1 MTYVLS
7 DLHGHYGKYIAMLQ
21 KIALKPTDTLYV
33 LGDVIDRGSDGF
45 KILLDMMSRSNV
57 IPLLGN
63 HELLAAVCL
72 PWLLSEITDESLAA
86 LDDSQ
91 VGALSEWIAN
101 GGNTSLAELVRL
113 SRTEREELLDYIRD
127 MDLYAEVE
135 AGGCSFILT
144 HAGLNHFLPDKP
156 LDEYEL
162 EDFIFWGRQINRNI
176 DCQYDKILVFGHTPT
191 QQIWDN
197 SKPGYIY
204 QGNGQIDIDCGCGF
218 GGQLGC
224 LCLDTMEEFYV

>member
-1 MTYVLS
+1 MTYIIS
-7 DLHGHYGKYIAMLQ
+7 DLHGHYDKYIAMLQ

-33 LGDVIDRGSDGF
+33 LGDMIDRGPDGF

-57 IPLLGN
+57 VPLLGN
-63 HELLAAVCL
+63 HELIAAVCL
-72 PWLLSEITDESLAA
+72 PWLLSEIADESLAA

-101 GGNTSLAELVRL
+101 GGNTSLAELARL

-127 MDLYAEVE
+127 MDLYAEVK
-135 AGGCSFILT
+135 AQGHSFILT
-144 HAGLNHFLPDKP
+144 HAGLDNYLPDKP

-162 EDFIFWGRQINRNI
+162 EDFVFGRQIDMNEI
-176 DCQYDKILVFGHTPT
+176 YYYPDKTLVYGHTPT
-191 QQIWDN
+191 QLIPGN
-197 SKPGYIY
+197 RRPGYIY
-204 QGNGQIDIDCGCGF
+204 KGGGQIDIDCGCGF